1 MKRIL
6 LTKIPNDPNPR
17 SGYLLC
23 GWLAS
28 IITVNS
34 FMRELSRTFFLNIVI
49 VCCFVFC
56 AIRLYFSWI
65 REQNRRRRLRRR
77 RPSRYNNSRQQSR
90 RRRRPGP
97 PFRLQFN
104 SPALSHMS
112 MFSSEETREGRKNS
126 IDGITETS

>member
-1 MKRIL
+1 MNTIL
-6 LTKIPNDPNPR
+6 LTKIRIPNDPNPR

-28 IITVNS
+28 IITVYS
-34 FMRELSRTFFLNIVI
+34 FMCELSRTFFFKD
-49 VCCFVFC
+49 CYCFVFC
-56 AIRLYFSWI
+56 VSCLYFSWI
-65 REQNRRRRLRRR
+65 REQIRRRKLRRR

-126 IDGITETS
+126 IDGTETS